1 VNPLTLGKTFAQQS
15 IDRSTRDPAM
25 ISNVLVRLAL
35 KRIAERLCGPF
46 PGNIC
51 VLVSSANMPRIY
63 IASVPVKCRAALQ
76 HYLAERIGVSIP
88 RGNDPLILSAEEAI
102 VAIELGEQI
111 RRSDG
116 RGEVADAEFG
126 GSSGRPMRPAVSA

>member
-1 VNPLTLGKTFAQQS
+1 
-15 IDRSTRDPAM
+15 M

-51 VLVSSANMPRIY
+51 VLVPSANAPRVY

-76 HYLAERIGVSIP
+76 HYLAEQIGVSIP
-88 RGNDPLILSAEEAI
+88 RGNDPLILRAEEAI
-102 VAIELGEQI
+102 VAIELGEQM
-111 RRSDG
+111 RRGDG
-116 RGEVADAEFG
+116 RVEVAEAESG
-126 GSSGRPMRPAVSA
+126 GSPGRPVRAAVNA

>member
-1 VNPLTLGKTFAQQS
+1 
-15 IDRSTRDPAM
+15 M
-25 ISNVLVRLAL
+25 ISNVLIRLAL

-51 VLVSSANMPRIY
+51 VLVPSANTPRVY

-102 VAIELGEQI
+102 VAIELGEQMP
-111 RRSDG
+111 RSDS
-116 RGEVADAEFG
+116 RVEVAEAESIE
-126 GSSGRPMRPAVSA
+126 SSNRPVRPTVSA